1 MMTDFNPAPVL
12 LRDAASTVVADDSMM
27 FDKVSV
33 HNVAKGKE
41 EKKGGPR
48 L

>member
-12 LRDAASTVVADDSMM
+12 LRDAASTVVADDPMM

-33 HNVAKGKE
+33 HNVAQI